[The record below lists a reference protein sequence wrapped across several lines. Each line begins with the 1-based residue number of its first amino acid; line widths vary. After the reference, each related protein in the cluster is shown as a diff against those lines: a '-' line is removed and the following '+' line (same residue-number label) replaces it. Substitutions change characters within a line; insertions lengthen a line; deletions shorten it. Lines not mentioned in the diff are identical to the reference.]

1 MEEAE
6 QNQKPTLDALP
17 VGNLVLVVVPGTT
30 QGRNP
35 AGFRLSLWAVG
46 TTCGAARL
54 TDLCESA
61 FL

>member
-17 VGNLVLVVVPGTT
+17 VVNLVLVVVPGTT

-35 AGFRLSLWAVG
+35 AGFRPSLWAVG
-46 TTCGAARL
+46 TTRSGAGR
-54 TDLCESA
+54 SGR
-61 FL
+61 